1 MKVIKVGSNAQAR
14 IAQACDRCRSK
25 KIRCDGIRPSCS
37 QCVNVGFEC
46 KTSDKLSR
54 RAFPRGYTESL
65 EEKVRFLEGEVREL
79 KDLLDEKDEKI
90 DMLSRIHSHT
100 SQAMPSPRR
109 PSTQSPLL
117 SPENREGSQDKEDI
131 FKVQQ
136 SPLLLD
142 DENRDL
148 YFVGTSS
155 GRTLIDA
162 FKHKV
167 QETGRPCVDIK
178 SDAFFSTGS
187 ARSVSSRQFQGRIVS
202 WKAPPRLVSDQ
213 MINIFFQEWAPLFPV
228 LHRPTFLRTYE
239 EYVANPDAMADKK
252 SIAQLNLIFGIAAL
266 SSGSRDAQDTG
277 SYEVQWQ
284 AAFETFLMDNCL
296 ATLQCLILAQIYCLL
311 KSDYTKLL
319 KYKGLAVSLSQRLGL
334 HQSQKRF
341 ALGALTSETRKKV
354 FWTLYTVDC
363 FSAAHLGLPKLLKE
377 EDVHCEY
384 PVDADDE
391 YVTEKGFL
399 PTLPGEYTKLSSALA
414 LFRVTRV
421 LAKVLSEN
429 YPASA
434 SHEISFRTLTFLA
447 DELED
452 WSNNLAPHLRLQFQQ
467 DKPST
472 NVISSRSPLLSL
484 AYHYIRSLIYR
495 PAVTANLGDRGSS
508 AVVAVADSCKHTVQ
522 ILQLLDERKLSF
534 AFCLNKNELL
544 VQAGFGLLFQT
555 LDLDQEGKLIK
566 DCQRLVCSVIEML
579 ERGGATGASEFRRVG
594 CSVISISRAD
604 KNPPP
609 SIPRNNSEGSMAAP
623 QETFRA
629 AQKQLKAI
637 ASRFSPSVTKHAR
650 HDPKE
655 PRRATLANL
664 SPSLGHHN
672 NQSSASISSIR
683 SEPLSARSEPTLSPL
698 THRPSITTHTKTC
711 KSSSSLR
718 QNPNIDYLSFGPDLL
733 SSYPFAIDSSGKA
746 EVSSTD
752 WERLLSSIDN
762 GQTNIHDTIYGGQPV
777 DALIDMLPLS
787 AGAESHLTWPPGVWG
802 LGATDQQPPQSVLS
816 FSDESFTSGEEFG
829 NCDYGSTGSSEHV
842 YHGII
847 IPELNSPGN
856 GLIGLAGLDG
866 NFGL

>member
-1 MKVIKVGSNAQAR
+1 M
-14 IAQACDRCRSK
+14 
-25 KIRCDGIRPSCS
+25 
-37 QCVNVGFEC
+37 
-46 KTSDKLSR
+46 
-54 RAFPRGYTESL
+54 
-65 EEKVRFLEGEVREL
+65 
-79 KDLLDEKDEKI
+79 
-90 DMLSRIHSHT
+90 
-100 SQAMPSPRR
+100 
-109 PSTQSPLL
+109 
-117 SPENREGSQDKEDI
+117 
-131 FKVQQ
+131 
-136 SPLLLD
+136 
-142 DENRDL
+142 
-148 YFVGTSS
+148 
-155 GRTLIDA
+155 
-162 FKHKV
+162 
-167 QETGRPCVDIK
+167 
-178 SDAFFSTGS
+178 
-187 ARSVSSRQFQGRIVS
+187 
-202 WKAPPRLVSDQ
+202 
-213 MINIFFQEWAPLFPV
+213 
-228 LHRPTFLRTYE
+228 
-239 EYVANPDAMADKK
+239 
-252 SIAQLNLIFGIAAL
+252 
-266 SSGSRDAQDTG
+266 
-277 SYEVQWQ
+277 
-284 AAFETFLMDNCL
+284 
-296 ATLQCLILAQIYCLL
+296 
-311 KSDYTKLL
+311 
-319 KYKGLAVSLSQRLGL
+319 
-334 HQSQKRF
+334 
-341 ALGALTSETRKKV
+341 
-354 FWTLYTVDC
+354 
-363 FSAAHLGLPKLLKE
+363 
-377 EDVHCEY
+377 
-384 PVDADDE
+384 
-391 YVTEKGFL
+391 
-399 PTLPGEYTKLSSALA
+399 
-414 LFRVTRV
+414 
-421 LAKVLSEN
+421 
-429 YPASA
+429 
-434 SHEISFRTLTFLA
+434 
-447 DELED
+447 
-452 WSNNLAPHLRLQFQQ
+452 
-467 DKPST
+467 
-472 NVISSRSPLLSL
+472 
-484 AYHYIRSLIYR
+484 
-495 PAVTANLGDRGSS
+495 
-508 AVVAVADSCKHTVQ
+508 
-522 ILQLLDERKLSF
+522 DERKLSF

-609 SIPRNNSEGSMAAP
+609 SIPRNNPEGSMAAP

-711 KSSSSLR
+711 KSSSSLH